1 MAAAHDDQG
10 TLLAP
15 RRDTMR
21 PMSSHAAVEGATD
34 RPVLSGV
41 DLIVL
46 FLVGL
51 VARIIA
57 AAPVDYAP
65 YTDPAY
71 YTLVAQRLASGDG
84 FTIPVIWSFLEV
96 GSSIPDPAVLPVA
109 SNGHWMPLTSIVAAG
124 TMALFGE
131 TWRAGQ
137 VLMVI
142 LSALLVPM
150 TAFAGAW
157 LFHRRWVAILAGVL
171 AIFSGPLLVYYP
183 LIENFAVFGVLGAGS
198 LMAAIRAA
206 QPGTSGWW
214 LVASGLLAAAAT
226 LARIDGA
233 LLTVAT
239 AVAWLVRGEFRRP
252 SGWLVGFAAAGAFLL
267 VVTPWLIR
275 NAMVFGA
282 ALPSAGG
289 STLWITSY
297 NEQFSIGHE
306 VSLRTYLE
314 AGPGVIIGSR
324 LESWVQ
330 LIGRTAVL
338 LGGTFLFTFIPAL
351 WMARTRRD
359 LWPFLAYFVTMFMA
373 MGGIFTFHAP
383 RGAFYHSAPAWLPIA
398 IPMALAAIPAVATA
412 AGRVWP
418 FLQRPQTHRFLA
430 VAGTAGAVVLSI
442 IGSVAIFREWDH
454 SHQLDIA
461 GAQFFIDAGATDDVV
476 LFGDPATLAL
486 LSGNPGVSPSF
497 DPYPVLE
504 EIVDAYGAR
513 WVMVQL
519 PEGENVDPLGLWH
532 GGAAIDAEGNRA
544 TWLADEP
551 AFETPDLRVFE
562 VER

>member
-1 MAAAHDDQG
+1 
-10 TLLAP
+10 
-15 RRDTMR
+15 
-21 PMSSHAAVEGATD
+21 MSSHAPAERAPD
-34 RPVLSGV
+34 RPAVTGV
-41 DLIVL
+41 ELVVL

-51 VARIIA
+51 LARAIA

-71 YTLVAQRLASGDG
+71 YTLVAQRLASGDA
-84 FTIPVIWSFLEV
+84 FTVPVIWSFLEV
-96 GSSIPDPAVLPVA
+96 GNSIPDPAILPVP

-124 TMALFGE
+124 SMSLFGE

-137 VLMVI
+137 VPMVI

-150 TAFAGAW
+150 TAFVGAW
-157 LFHRRWVAILAGVL
+157 LFHRRWVAILGGVL
-171 AIFSGPLLVYYP
+171 AIFSGPLLIYYP

-206 QPGTSGWW
+206 QPGTSRWW
-214 LVASGLLAAAAT
+214 LVASGALAGAAT

-233 LLTVAT
+233 LLSVAT
-239 AVAWLVRGEFRRP
+239 ATAWLVRAEFRRP
-252 SGWLVGFAAAGAFLL
+252 SGWLVGFAAAGVFLL
-267 VVTPWLIR
+267 VLAPWLIR

-314 AGPGVIIGSR
+314 AGPGLIIGSR
-324 LESWVQ
+324 LESWFQ

-351 WMARTRRD
+351 WIARGRRD
-359 LWPFLAYFVTMFMA
+359 LWPFLAYFVTMFVA

-383 RGAFYHSAPAWLPIA
+383 RGAYYHSAPAWLPIA
-398 IPMALAAIPAVATA
+398 IPMALAAVPAVAGA
-412 AGRVWP
+412 AGRLWP
-418 FLQRPQTHRFLA
+418 FLGRPQTHRFLA

-442 IGSVAIFREWDH
+442 VGSVAVWSEWDR
-454 SHQLDIA
+454 SHQLDVA
-461 GAQFFIDAGATDDVV
+461 GAQFFVDAGATRDVV
-476 LFGDPATLAL
+476 LSADPGSLAL
-486 LSGNPGVSPSF
+486 LSGNPGVASSF
-497 DPYPVLE
+497 DPFPVLE
-504 EIVDAYGAR
+504 EIVDAYDAR

-519 PEGENVDPLGLWH
+519 PEGADVDPLGLWH
-532 GGAAIDAEGNRA
+532 GGAAIDAQGNRA
-544 TWLADEP
+544 SWLADEP
-551 AFETPDLRVFE
+551 TFEIPDLRIFE